1 MSTRI
6 SRGFSVRKRRT
17 QQKIVSLDCRFEAV
31 PNDYLMSRA
40 KEAGFIPAS
49 KHKKETK
56 AMRSMTFHTATK
68 NTKTGSRSRALNIAL
83 WILQVL
89 LAAAYV
95 AHGWLM
101 VSPPAELVAMM
112 NAQLG
117 VGLRLFI
124 GVAELL
130 AAVGLILPGVT
141 RILPWLTAL
150 AAAGLMIVMGSATF
164 LHIFRGESQS
174 AITAA
179 VLFVLVTTVAY
190 TRWKVQPIAARKS
203 A

>member
-1 MSTRI
+1 M
-6 SRGFSVRKRRT
+6 
-17 QQKIVSLDCRFEAV
+17 Q
-31 PNDYLMSRA
+31 
-40 KEAGFIPAS
+40 
-49 KHKKETK
+49 
-56 AMRSMTFHTATK
+56 SMTINTTTTKTATG
-68 NTKTGSRSRALNIAL
+68 NRSRALNITL
-83 WILQVL
+83 WLLQVL

-117 VGLRLFI
+117 VGFRLFI

-150 AAAGLMIVMGSATF
+150 AAAGLMIVMGSATV
-164 LHIFRGESQS
+164 LHVVRGETES
-174 AITAA
+174 ALSAA
-179 VLFVLVTTVAY
+179 VLFVLVTIVAN
-190 TRWKVQPIAARKS
+190 TRWKVQPIAVRKR